1 MAYAAAMAMISTFA
15 LAGCSSGAGTMSR
28 SGTLNGA
35 LAHVADTANNR
46 SAIYF
51 DDTAELYRLT
61 GPSPD
66 YGKGFGVLIGWGAS
80 SITEYAL
87 SLPADTGIDL
97 FKESFAI
104 TAGSP
109 PATLTLIDG
118 GQDASLVTS
127 RMTRLGWK
135 PGGGALA
142 APSPAAAWV
151 NGINYA
157 LPMTTVR
164 ADGANAA
171 FGGAGAELSQIGS
184 PTGATLASDPEVSA
198 LASCLGTVVA
208 AEFSADHEV
217 GGKRPA
223 ALAAGVRTPASG
235 TDTPRAVACVEWPT
249 EDAASQYAA
258 ALRRALSTGKSV
270 TGEPYA
276 TLLTQSNVTAIGGQ
290 LHIVQWTASTPARAD
305 QVFQLLEDS
314 DLPGLSTCARPSIS
328 GCH

>member
-1 MAYAAAMAMISTFA
+1 MTYGAAMAMISTFA
-15 LAGCSSGAGTMSR
+15 LAGCSSGAGAMPR

-66 YGKGFGVLIGWGAS
+66 YGRGFGVLIGWGAS
-80 SITEYAL
+80 SITEYAP

-109 PATLTLIDG
+109 PTTLTLIDG
-118 GQDASLVTS
+118 GQDASLVAS

-135 PGGGALA
+135 PAGGALA
-142 APSPAAAWV
+142 APSLTAASG
-151 NGINYA
+151 NGVNYA
-157 LPMTTVR
+157 RPMTTVR

-184 PTGATLASDPEVSA
+184 PTGPTLASDPQVSA
-198 LASCLGTVVA
+198 LASCLGAVVA
-208 AEFSADHEV
+208 AEFYVGQEV
-217 GGKRPA
+217 GGKSPA

-235 TDTPRAVACVEWPT
+235 TDTPRAVACAEWPT
-249 EDAASQYAA
+249 EEAASQYAA
-258 ALRRALSTGKSV
+258 GLHSALSTGKSV
-270 TGEPYA
+270 TGESYA
-276 TLLTQSNVTAIGGQ
+276 TLLTQSNVSAIGGEQ
-290 LHIVQWTASTPARAD
+290 HMVQWTASTPARAD
-305 QVFQLLEDS
+305 QVFQLLEDN
-314 DLPGLSTCARPSIS
+314 DLPGLSACARPSIS
-328 GCH
+328 GC